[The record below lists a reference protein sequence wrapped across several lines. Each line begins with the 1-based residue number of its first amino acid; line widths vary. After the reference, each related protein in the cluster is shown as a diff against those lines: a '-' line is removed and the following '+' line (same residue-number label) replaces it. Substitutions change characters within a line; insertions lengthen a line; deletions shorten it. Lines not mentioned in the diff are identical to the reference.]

1 MSEKRDS
8 ASFPNE
14 EAKKKIKLDISS
26 SSGSDSNVK
35 QGDGSEEG
43 AVDSSASAIVEN
55 KPRNQDDMDFS
66 SRTVPASIH
75 DQDSQTKKTGSSSA
89 SCSSKDQ
96 PSIKMNKRTL
106 LYKKSLTHD
115 DVTKFKIMIPL
126 ESGRQFIPE
135 PEKVDGKYKSK
146 IMLLMDHDQQIWPMD
161 ASFDDMSNSYMLCLN
176 WDKYFKRYELEAEDV
191 IFLYFD
197 PAIPSFGH
205 FLIEY
210 EKKGR
215 DSNPKETD

>member
-14 EAKKKIKLDISS
+14 EAKKKIELDISS
-26 SSGSDSNVK
+26 SSGLHSNVK
-35 QGDGSEEG
+35 QGDGSEKG

-75 DQDSQTKKTGSSSA
+75 DQDSQTKKTGSLSA

-126 ESGRQFIPE
+126 ESGRKFIPE
-135 PEKVDGKYKSK
+135 PEKVDGKYKSR

-161 ASFDDMSNSYMLCLN
+161 ASFDEMSNSYMLC
-176 WDKYFKRYELEAEDV
+176 RDV

-215 DSNPKETD
+215 DSNRKETA